1 MRITHLEEK
10 TCMRSWGCALS
21 GGEAVICANPLQ
33 SLFQTK
39 INESDHFRLSPYRLR
54 NHSQNIT
61 HGQRSTP

>member
-1 MRITHLEEK
+1 
-10 TCMRSWGCALS
+10 MRSWGCALP
-21 GGEAVICANPLQ
+21 GWEAVICANPRQ

>member
-1 MRITHLEEK
+1 
-10 TCMRSWGCALS
+10 MRSWGCALS

-39 INESDHFRLSPYRLR
+39 INESDHFRQSTDRLR
-54 NHSQNIT
+54 NHSQNIS